1 MGVTY
6 DTGALIAAVNGHRGI
21 WALHAG
27 FLAEEI
33 VPIIPALVLAK
44 VWRHDDGHVNLS
56 RFLAM
61 CEIEEM
67 SAEQAKAVGR
77 LAGRSNH
84 DDISDITV
92 IEGAIRRRDAVA
104 TSNPAALRA
113 IADSVGARL
122 HIEPI

>member
-1 MGVTY
+1 MGITY
-6 DTGALIAAVNGHRGI
+6 DTGALLAATNGHRAI

-33 VPIIPALVLAK
+33 VPVVPALVLAT
-44 VWRHDDGHVNLS
+44 VWRHDHGHVDLT

-84 DDISDITV
+84 DDISNVTV
-92 IEGAIRRRDAVA
+92 VEGAIRRRDAVA
-104 TSNPAALRA
+104 TSNPADLRA

-122 HIEPI
+122 QIEAI